1 MDKTV
6 VHRMNKNF
14 VKSMNLNYPWILRQ
28 RFPTFGTII
37 SVADNEP
44 DNVEMD
50 YE

>member
-1 MDKTV
+1 
-6 VHRMNKNF
+6 
-14 VKSMNLNYPWILRQ
+14 MNLNYPWILRQ